1 MLDKLKAVVAGV
13 VGFAS
18 IYVARKFGFTIDP
31 VIEGAIVGAI
41 MSVVV
46 WAVPNIDTQIV

>member
-1 MLDKLKAVVAGV
+1 MLDKLKAIVAGV
-13 VGFAS
+13 VGFGAIWAS
-18 IYVARKFGFTIDP
+18 RKFGFTIDP

-46 WAVPNIDTQIV
+46 WAVPNLA